1 MSNLST
7 SKRTLMALRDECDR
21 LCLVARRHDERLR
34 DVVQALEAA
43 RDVNGSSAEAVRLAE
58 RALHSGS
65 QVQEMAQS
73 LLARLEAEAAE
84 RTHAGAHPI
93 TAVLVVDDIE
103 DARVLIAE
111 TLLQAGF
118 LVRTAENRLDALI
131 ATCEE
136 QSRAGTQEFTLRAFT
151 LDGEREIVRQQFT
164 FSPPET
170 TIEREEYATNLNAV
184 SRLELVIIPAI
195 DGGNAVGHIEG
206 MANRLKRA
214 HAGPLK
220 SSLAT

>member
-1 MSNLST
+1 
-7 SKRTLMALRDECDR
+7 MALRDECDR

-43 RDVNGSSAEAVRLAE
+43 RDVNGSSAEAVRIAE

-84 RTHAGAHPI
+84 RTHAGVHPI

-118 LVRTAENRLDALI
+118 LVRTAENGLDALI
-131 ATCEE
+131 AAYEWQPAVIVMDITMPV
-136 QSRAGTQEFTLRAFT
+136 
-151 LDGEREIVRQQFT
+151 LDGIEATRLIKAGKATRDVRVIAHTAIPGTAAIHLRQLFDAVVPKPCMPDMLLGAVRE
-164 FSPPET
+164 
-170 TIEREEYATNLNAV
+170 AA
-184 SRLELVIIPAI
+184 SRPGR
-195 DGGNAVGHIEG
+195 GG
-206 MANRLKRA
+206 L
-214 HAGPLK
+214 L
-220 SSLAT
+220 

>member
-1 MSNLST
+1 
-7 SKRTLMALRDECDR
+7 MALRDECDR

-43 RDVNGSSAEAVRLAE
+43 RDLNGSSTEAVRLAE
-58 RALHSGS
+58 RALLHSGS

-118 LVRTAENRLDALI
+118 LVRTAENGLDALI
-131 ATCEE
+131 AAYEWQPAVIVMDITMPV
-136 QSRAGTQEFTLRAFT
+136 
-151 LDGEREIVRQQFT
+151 LDGIEATRLIKAGKATRDARVIAHTAKPGSAAIHLQQLFDAVVPKPCMPDMLLGAVREAASR
-164 FSPPET
+164 PG
-170 TIEREEYATNLNAV
+170 REN
-184 SRLELVIIPAI
+184 
-195 DGGNAVGHIEG
+195 H
-206 MANRLKRA
+206 
-214 HAGPLK
+214 
-220 SSLAT
+220 

>member
-34 DVVQALEAA
+34 DVFQALEAA

-118 LVRTAENRLDALI
+118 LVRTAENGLDALI
-131 ATCEE
+131 AAYEWQPAVIVMDITMPV
-136 QSRAGTQEFTLRAFT
+136 
-151 LDGEREIVRQQFT
+151 LDGIEATRLIKAGKATRDARVIAHTAKPGSAAIHLQQLFDAVVPKPCMPDMLLGAVREAASR
-164 FSPPET
+164 PG
-170 TIEREEYATNLNAV
+170 REN
-184 SRLELVIIPAI
+184 
-195 DGGNAVGHIEG
+195 H
-206 MANRLKRA
+206 
-214 HAGPLK
+214 
-220 SSLAT
+220 

>member
-43 RDVNGSSAEAVRLAE
+43 RDVNGSSAEAVSLAE

-118 LVRTAENRLDALI
+118 LVRTAENGLDALI
-131 ATCEE
+131 AAYEWQPAVIVMDITMPV
-136 QSRAGTQEFTLRAFT
+136 
-151 LDGEREIVRQQFT
+151 LDGIEATRLIKAGKATRDVRVIAHTAKPGSAAIHLQQLFDAVVPKPCMPDMLLGAVRE
-164 FSPPET
+164 
-170 TIEREEYATNLNAV
+170 AA
-184 SRLELVIIPAI
+184 SRLGRE
-195 DGGNAVGHIEG
+195 NH
-206 MANRLKRA
+206 
-214 HAGPLK
+214 
-220 SSLAT
+220 